1 MPVDALPARDRLK
14 ETPEVEALCRLPLA
28 FLQAK
33 ASAEYREDFERTARP
48 MVEEGRMNPIRYA
61 LAAHLDITPAKLSC
75 DPADYPAS
83 KFNKLFLDR
92 VVNRFT
98 VEGSEYLTYH
108 EALATGYTG
117 KTVST
122 TDDSCSLA
130 PCDRPRPA
138 RSQHQ
143 RCGALAGQAR
153 RSRCRFP
160 VDKWSSGLQRLGVYL
175 AQDGECPALSDFH
188 RQTAHLFSPWNL
200 QVDLLLPN
208 GPTGLHLTDL
218 HDVQLVCNRAKAVAE
233 KDKKGSR
240 PAKNLAAAEE
250 KTATSSRSDRLRTND
265 METNDT
271 TADDYSMAP
280 SMSNSVPG
288 TAASTPAG
296 PAATSAATLGRRR
309 SNRRAVAPTL

>member
-175 AQDGECPALSDFH
+175 AQDG
-188 RQTAHLFSPWNL
+188 
-200 QVDLLLPN
+200 
-208 GPTGLHLTDL
+208 
-218 HDVQLVCNRAKAVAE
+218 
-233 KDKKGSR
+233 R
-240 PAKNLAAAEE
+240 PAPSKRTDGTPPN
-250 KTATSSRSDRLRTND
+250 RSPRR
-265 METNDT
+265 
-271 TADDYSMAP
+271 
-280 SMSNSVPG
+280 
-288 TAASTPAG
+288 PAG
-296 PAATSAATLGRRR
+296 LQPREGRCRKGQERVSPRQESCGGRRKDCDQLSLR
-309 SNRRAVAPTL
+309 PSPDERHGDERHDCGRLLDGSLHV

>member
-1 MPVDALPARDRLK
+1 MTRAAWRRAIAHVLRAANINDVERSLDKLDALGAGFRWTNGPR
-14 ETPEVEALCRLPLA
+14 
-28 FLQAK
+28 
-33 ASAEYREDFERTARP
+33 
-48 MVEEGRMNPIRYA
+48 
-61 LAAHLDITPAKLSC
+61 
-75 DPADYPAS
+75 
-83 KFNKLFLDR
+83 
-92 VVNRFT
+92 
-98 VEGSEYLTYH
+98 
-108 EALATGYTG
+108 GYKGWAYTWR
-117 KTVST
+117 KM
-122 TDDSCSLA
+122 
-130 PCDRPRPA
+130 
-138 RSQHQ
+138 
-143 RCGALAGQAR
+143 
-153 RSRCRFP
+153 
-160 VDKWSSGLQRLGVYL
+160 
-175 AQDGECPALSDFH
+175 
-188 RQTAHLFSPWNL
+188 
-200 QVDLLLPN
+200 VDLLLPN